1 MSFRVPEA
9 KISNYPVRRA
19 GFLRP
24 YEARVLLGKACSALT
39 GGAAIN
45 ARMPGGES
53 GGMQTGRPRQGV

>member
-1 MSFRVPEA
+1 MSFRGPEA

-24 YEARVLLGKACSALT
+24 YEARGLLGKACSALT

-45 ARMPGGES
+45 ARMLGGES